1 MGSGFALDVV
11 KTFQQN
17 RLLKSLGRAR
27 YNEMKVAVSNIK
39 SKYHKFHDR
48 NTLSEI
54 ELIQYKRKIKSKLI
68 KDRQIAFFKSLVI
81 TIVIIGII
89 IYVIK
94 FLYNLFNS
102 SF

>member
-1 MGSGFALDVV
+1 MGSGFALDAV

-27 YNEMKVAVSNIK
+27 YNETKIAVSKIK
-39 SKYHKFHDR
+39 SKYHKFQDR
-48 NTLSEI
+48 STLTEE
-54 ELIQYKRKIKSKLI
+54 ELTKYKRKIKSKLI
-68 KDRQIAFFKSLVI
+68 KDRQKAFFKSLVI
-81 TIVIIGII
+81 TIVIFGII

-94 FLYNLFNS
+94 FLYNLFNN